1 MTQVWKLPAGINLDV
16 MRSLTGTEGSK
27 LNPIE
32 DINGNWVISQE
43 EYNAAE
49 FQYLINQYPEVYAA
63 MVLIDYEPIIP
74 TQSTFL
80 NETE

>member
-1 MTQVWKLPAGINLDV
+1 MIKVWQLPAGIDLAV
-16 MRSLTGTEGSK
+16 MRALTGTEGSK

-49 FQYLINQYPEVYAA
+49 FQYLINQYPEVYSA
-63 MVLIDYEPIIP
+63 MVQIDYVPIP
-74 TQSTFL
+74 L
-80 NETE
+80 PE